1 VGLVSDTKGAGTME
15 LGRNVIVPRFRSIE
29 SDFDFYHFSKKTT
42 GSKSIEKG
50 DVVGIVVFQRCI
62 EHFGVVLE
70 TRQDGDYDVL
80 ILRTNRSKLKNMN
93 TVGAGYFD
101 ELIEREE
108 NELKDLQTLV
118 FPASMLWELKLDSH
132 ISYYLRKYCTK
143 EGFAKEIRETIENYE
158 QKERIQSKEVIDET
172 DVEKIVEHLL
182 RLYKTGKYAIVGSD
196 GKSKWYNVHSRRL
209 ILEKTCKERSYRFK
223 KRVRLKKGS
232 NERVVA
238 RLVGNDKQLILAIV
252 KRCKTEEFVEDG
264 YE

>member
-1 VGLVSDTKGAGTME
+1 ME
-15 LGRNVIVPRFRSIE
+15 LGRNVIMPRFRSVE
-29 SDFDFYHFSKKTT
+29 SDFDYYHFSKKTRET
-42 GSKSIEKG
+42 KSIEKG
-50 DVVGIVVFQRCI
+50 DIVGIVVFERCI

-70 TRQDGDYDVL
+70 TRQDGHYDVL
-80 ILRTNRSKLKNMN
+80 ILRTNRSKLKNIN

-101 ELIEREE
+101 EFVERDE

-143 EGFAKEIRETIENYE
+143 DGFAKEIRETIENYE
-158 QKERIQSKEVIDET
+158 QKSVSIQSRETIDEAE
-172 DVEKIVEHLL
+172 VEKIVEHLL

-209 ILEKTCKERSYRFK
+209 ILEKTCRERSYRFK

-232 NERVVA
+232 GERVVA
-238 RLVGNDKQLILAIV
+238 RLVGNDKEFILAIV
-252 KRCKTEEFVEDG
+252 KRCKTEEFTEDG